1 MTSTTPASEITFVP
15 LRPQD
20 DDDAAALTDFLTAQS
35 YPFHVRNQVNAEQVR
50 RAIAEGNYG
59 RNPEHYTSEEAA
71 DTDHRAWWILA
82 DQAGGTRA
90 LLGVVVLED
99 LTDQAPLFDLRLAD
113 EHRGQGWGT
122 TVLRALTRL
131 VFDTYPEVERF
142 EGQTREDNIAM
153 RKVFLRSGFIKEA
166 HYRRGWPVEGD
177 EPVASVA
184 YAILRQ
190 DWESGTT
197 TTFEW
202 EDLKA

>member
-1 MTSTTPASEITFVP
+1 MTSSAPASEIVFAP
-15 LRPQD
+15 LRPEDQ
-20 DDDAAALTDFLTAQS
+20 DDAAALTDFLTAQS
-35 YPFHVRNQVNAEQVR
+35 YPFHVRPALDAAYVR
-50 RAIAEGNYG
+50 EAINDGRYG
-59 RNPEHYTSEEAA
+59 YNPEHYATDAAA
-71 DTDHRAWWILA
+71 DTDHRGWWIM
-82 DQAGGTRA
+82 AGQVRV
-90 LLGVVVLED
+90 GVVVLED
-99 LTDQAPLFDLRLAD
+99 LTDGAPLFDLRLAD
-113 EHRGQGWGT
+113 QHRGRGLGAA
-122 TVLRALTRL
+122 VLRNLTRL
-131 VFDTYPEVERF
+131 VFDTYPEVDRF